1 MRNEQ
6 EVLNDFEELGYRI
19 ENRTKFNRNEN
30 AFSLLKDF
38 KYPEDDEPLIKEIE
52 INKSIKSYK
61 CFETFYYTPLEITM
75 QEHKLLTELFTIW
88 GGYNE

>member
-1 MRNEQ
+1 MNSKEITDYINKLMNYTYTQ
-6 EVLNDFEELGYRI
+6 L
-19 ENRTKFNRNEN
+19 
-30 AFSLLKDF
+30 
-38 KYPEDDEPLIKEIE
+38 EIE